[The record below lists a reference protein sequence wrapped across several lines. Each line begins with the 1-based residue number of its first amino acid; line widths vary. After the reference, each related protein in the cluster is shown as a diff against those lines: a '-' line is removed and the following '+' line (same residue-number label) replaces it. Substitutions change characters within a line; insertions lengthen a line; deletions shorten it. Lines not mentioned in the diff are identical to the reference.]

1 MPYILRVPSRY
12 IAKDASEE
20 DKKVYD
26 YLKARAEDINTRAVN
41 VIVLPADRDES
52 GNKLFDLEYIK
63 GE

>member
-1 MPYILRVPSRY
+1 MPYILRVPSCY
-12 IAKDASEE
+12 LAVDASEE

-26 YLKARAEDINTRAVN
+26 YLKARAEDINTRRVN